1 MEHTVSRLNDILSKE
16 CPEFDFDWETFRDL
30 IMICFVVYYVCVI
43 WWIIMQLVH
52 PSPAGS
58 IDDMHVFGWLFIL
71 CIVLPILVH
80 IIYALRH
87 ILLWIA
93 GILIILGLISALVSA
108 PSCSAL
114 SVTTATP
121 EKVTEHCR
129 FYEACFWKGT
139 SVHLPTFSFPSYCWF
154 WEECYPGNNQ
164 ESSGSPAPIVV
175 PSATIPEDTTQY
187 CWFWD
192 NCFWQ
197 QLFGSNDS
205 VVLKP
210 EVIEPVKA
218 VEAKVSPP
226 EFTEHVIQRGDTLWK
241 LAGGDLDQVE
251 AIALLNAGVLDP
263 YWIKNCH
270 HISKKT
276 NKWCAEPKHTLQIG
290 MRIFIPIRK

>member
-1 MEHTVSRLNDILSKE
+1 MDLSWLGEILM
-16 CPEFDFDWETFRDL
+16 FLL
-30 IMICFVVYYVCVI
+30 ILAIVI
-43 WWIIMQLVH
+43 
-52 PSPAGS
+52 G
-58 IDDMHVFGWLFIL
+58 
-71 CIVLPILVH
+71 

-87 ILLWIA
+87 IIPWIA
-93 GILIILGLISALVSA
+93 GVLVILSLVSALASA
-108 PSCSAL
+108 PSCSGPTPIT
-114 SVTTATP
+114 VTP
-121 EKVTEHCR
+121 EKTTE
-129 FYEACFWKGT
+129 
-139 SVHLPTFSFPSYCWF
+139 
-154 WEECYPGNNQ
+154 
-164 ESSGSPAPIVV
+164 
-175 PSATIPEDTTQY
+175 Y

-192 NCFWQ
+192 SCFWQ

-210 EVIEPVKA
+210 TVIEPVKV

-241 LAGGDLDQVE
+241 LAGGYLDQVE